1 MDHFYNR
8 VPKVEG
14 FSKISF
20 WREEEIGI
28 IALLYPGKLGKD
40 TVEEL
45 IKAISLA
52 SVDDKISGLVITGTN
67 GYFSEGLLVPQR
79 IAYADFRDY
88 YQTLMNLIFVIL
100 SFDKPLISLVAGKA
114 KNNGISLALL
124 SDQIIVSEN
133 SKFIWDNNEPFVL
146 LSTISFKDRVKIE
159 GNGLHVQSLTVK
171 DENALGDGFNLSKS
185 IVKMINPNSR
195 KYRYSGY
202 DRLILEEEINFLD
215 FYLWCEKC

>member
-8 VPKVEG
+8 VPKVDG

-124 SDQIIVSEN
+124 SDQVIVSEN
-133 SKFIWDNNEPFVL
+133 SKFIWDNNEPFAL
-146 LSTISFKDRVKIE
+146 LSTINFKDRVKIE
-159 GNGLHVQSLTVK
+159 GNGLYVQSLTVK

-215 FYLWCEKC
+215 FYLWCEKY

>member
-8 VPKVEG
+8 VPKVDG

-88 YQTLMNLIFVIL
+88 YQTLMSLIFVIL
-100 SFDKPLISLVAGKA
+100 SLDKPLISLVAGKA

-202 DRLILEEEINFLD
+202 DKVILEEEVNFLD

>member
-1 MDHFYNR
+1 MGHFYNR
-8 VPKVEG
+8 VPKVDG

>member
-1 MDHFYNR
+1 MGHFYNR
-8 VPKVEG
+8 VPKVDG

-185 IVKMINPNSR
+185 IVKMISPNSR

>member
-8 VPKVEG
+8 VPKVDG

-195 KYRYSGY
+195 KYRFSGY
-202 DRLILEEEINFLD
+202 DKVILEEEVNFLD

>member
-8 VPKVEG
+8 VPKVDG

-146 LSTISFKDRVKIE
+146 LSTISFKDRVKVE
-159 GNGLHVQSLTVK
+159 GNGLYVQSLTVK

>member
-8 VPKVEG
+8 VPKVDG

-79 IAYADFRDY
+79 IAYADIRDY

-100 SFDKPLISLVAGKA
+100 SFDKSLK
-114 KNNGISLALL
+114 
-124 SDQIIVSEN
+124 E
-133 SKFIWDNNEPFVL
+133 
-146 LSTISFKDRVKIE
+146 
-159 GNGLHVQSLTVK
+159 
-171 DENALGDGFNLSKS
+171 
-185 IVKMINPNSR
+185 
-195 KYRYSGY
+195 
-202 DRLILEEEINFLD
+202 
-215 FYLWCEKC
+215 

>member
-8 VPKVEG
+8 VPKVDG

-79 IAYADFRDY
+79 IAYADFKDC

-114 KNNGISLALL
+114 K
-124 SDQIIVSEN
+124 
-133 SKFIWDNNEPFVL
+133 K
-146 LSTISFKDRVKIE
+146 
-159 GNGLHVQSLTVK
+159 
-171 DENALGDGFNLSKS
+171 
-185 IVKMINPNSR
+185 
-195 KYRYSGY
+195 
-202 DRLILEEEINFLD
+202 
-215 FYLWCEKC
+215 

>member
-8 VPKVEG
+8 VPKVDG

-52 SVDDKISGLVITGTN
+52 SVDDKISGLIITGTN

-202 DRLILEEEINFLD
+202 DKVILEEEVNFLD

>member
-1 MDHFYNR
+1 M
-8 VPKVEG
+8 
-14 FSKISF
+14 S
-20 WREEEIGI
+20 
-28 IALLYPGKLGKD
+28 
-40 TVEEL
+40 
-45 IKAISLA
+45 
-52 SVDDKISGLVITGTN
+52 
-67 GYFSEGLLVPQR
+67 
-79 IAYADFRDY
+79 
-88 YQTLMNLIFVIL
+88 LIFVIL
-100 SFDKPLISLVAGKA
+100 SLDKPLISLVAGKA

-195 KYRYSGY
+195 KYRFSGY
-202 DRLILEEEINFLD
+202 DKVILEEEVNFLD

>member
-8 VPKVEG
+8 VPKVDG

-159 GNGLHVQSLTVK
+159 GSGLHVQSLTVK

-202 DRLILEEEINFLD
+202 DKVILEEEVNFLD

>member
-8 VPKVEG
+8 VPKVDG

-159 GNGLHVQSLTVK
+159 GNGLYVQSLTVK

-185 IVKMINPNSR
+185 ILKMINPNSR

>member
-8 VPKVEG
+8 VPKVDG

-159 GNGLHVQSLTVK
+159 GNGLYVQSLTVK
-171 DENALGDGFNLSKS
+171 DENALSDGFNLSKS

>member
-8 VPKVEG
+8 VPKVDG

-159 GNGLHVQSLTVK
+159 GNGLYVQSLTVK

>member
-159 GNGLHVQSLTVK
+159 GNGLQVQSLTVK

-215 FYLWCEKC
+215 FYLWCEKS

>member
-8 VPKVEG
+8 VPKVDG

-202 DRLILEEEINFLD
+202 DKVILEEEVNFLD

>member
-8 VPKVEG
+8 VPKVDG

>member
-100 SFDKPLISLVAGKA
+100 SFDKPMISLVAGKA

-159 GNGLHVQSLTVK
+159 GNGLQVQSLTVK

-215 FYLWCEKC
+215 FYLWCEKS

>member
-8 VPKVEG
+8 VPKVDG

-195 KYRYSGY
+195 KYRFSGY
-202 DRLILEEEINFLD
+202 YKVILEEEVNFLD